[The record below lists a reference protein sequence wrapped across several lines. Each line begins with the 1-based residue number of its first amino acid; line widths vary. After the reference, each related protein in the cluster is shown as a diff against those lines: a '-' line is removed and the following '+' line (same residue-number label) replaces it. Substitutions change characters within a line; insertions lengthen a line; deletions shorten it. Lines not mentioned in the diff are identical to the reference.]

1 MEGWVKLHRK
11 MLENPIV
18 CKDSDHMALWVYLL
32 LNATHKPYPALFKGE
47 RIELQPGQL
56 IVGRKSLATYL
67 QINEYKVQRVLECF
81 ENEQQI
87 AQQTSNK
94 NRVISILSWSKYQI
108 DAQQDAQQLH
118 NNCTSD
124 AQQVHTNKNVRTK
137 EGKKEPKDMVDSDE
151 SPAPKSRF
159 IKPTVEEV
167 GAYCTERNNS
177 VDAQK
182 WHDHYTAKGWL
193 VGKTQMKDWKAAV
206 RTWEKKDT
214 VKTGQ
219 ATNAQVPAAPSE
231 TVEDK
236 QRRLQIELF
245 GGVMS

>member
-18 CKDSDHMALWVYLL
+18 CKDADHMALWVYLL
-32 LNATHKPYPALFKGE
+32 LNATHKPYSALFKGN

-67 QINEYKVQRVLECF
+67 QINEYKVQRILECF

-94 NRVISILSWSKYQI
+94 NRVISILSWDKYQL
-108 DAQQDAQQLH
+108 DAQQDAHQMH

-137 EGKKEPKDMVDSDE
+137 EQKKES
-151 SPAPKSRF
+151 F
-159 IKPTVEEV
+159 IKPSVEEV
-167 GAYCTERNNS
+167 TAYCTERNS
-177 VDAQK
+177 GVDAQK
-182 WHDHYTAKGWL
+182 WHDYYTAKGWL
-193 VGKTQMKDWKAAV
+193 VGKAKMKDWKAAV
-206 RTWEKKDT
+206 RTWEKNT

-219 ATNAQVPAAPSE
+219 AQTARAEPKYGVYEQSKE
-231 TVEDK
+231 
-236 QRRLQIELF
+236 ELELMPR
-245 GGVMS
+245 G